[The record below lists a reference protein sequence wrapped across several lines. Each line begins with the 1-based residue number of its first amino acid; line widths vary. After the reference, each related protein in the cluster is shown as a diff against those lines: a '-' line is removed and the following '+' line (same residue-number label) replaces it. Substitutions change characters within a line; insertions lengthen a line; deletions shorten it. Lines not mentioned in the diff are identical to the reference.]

1 LNKHPYHLHAICIH
15 DGNAN
20 SGHYYAFIKD
30 HYNSKWLRFNDVRVS
45 DVTEEQVFKEANG
58 GSSWMTAY
66 WLVYVNEEQAEM
78 LKTLNLT
85 LYNAPEKEASSLAS
99 EAGQQDALMAVP
111 KENLAHHYQ
120 EMIPGAINMLVE
132 DENLK
137 LRELIEGH
145 QAQSI
150 VREI

>member
-1 LNKHPYHLHAICIH
+1 
-15 DGNAN
+15 
-20 SGHYYAFIKD
+20 
-30 HYNSKWLRFNDVRVS
+30 
-45 DVTEEQVFKEANG
+45 
-58 GSSWMTAY
+58 
-66 WLVYVNEEQAEM
+66 
-78 LKTLNLT
+78 
-85 LYNAPEKEASSLAS
+85 
-99 EAGQQDALMAVP
+99 MAVP